1 MGAKCSKND
10 KIPLTNKT
18 HCVNMY
24 TMYST
29 LQSSMYGVEYIIA
42 MSLRILVVY
51 ALGFKKG
58 GERIKISMKQPK
70 SYAKFIYF
78 K

>member
-1 MGAKCSKND
+1 
-10 KIPLTNKT
+10 
-18 HCVNMY
+18 
-24 TMYST
+24 
-29 LQSSMYGVEYIIA
+29 MYGVEYIIA